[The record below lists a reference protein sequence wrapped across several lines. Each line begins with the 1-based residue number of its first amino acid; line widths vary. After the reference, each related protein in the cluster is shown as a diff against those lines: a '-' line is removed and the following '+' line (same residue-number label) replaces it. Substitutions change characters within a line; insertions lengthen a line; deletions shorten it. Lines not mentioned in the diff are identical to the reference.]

1 VGGKAEISL
10 IKRMLELQLRIM
22 REDIK
27 QLSRN
32 VCSVQPDGRR
42 QYNVWRR
49 SKNLKD
55 NAQMFRITANVEF
68 VEAMHLFYSLRA

>member
-49 SKNLKD
+49 CKNLKD